1 MSELACKIEGCEK
14 PVTVKMRRLCA
25 NHYARWQRWGDPL
38 GAAPRTPEAERFWEK
53 VEALHPLG
61 CWWWVSA
68 INRSGYGAFRLA
80 DGRTVR
86 AHRYAYEFLIGA
98 IPEGLHL
105 DHLCRNRECVNPD
118 HLEPVTP
125 KENSRRGY
133 SIHALNHR
141 KTHCLRGHSLA
152 EHALFHKNGD
162 RYCRACKN
170 EKRRAATTTGS
181 AAA

>member
-1 MSELACKIEGCEK
+1 MSDLACRIDGCTK

-38 GAAPRTPEAERFWEK
+38 GSAPRKSEPERFWEK
-53 VEALHPLG
+53 VEAQHPLS
-61 CWWWVSA
+61 CWWWTSA
-68 INRSGYGAFRLA
+68 ASPLGYGAFLNA

-86 AHRYAYEFLIGA
+86 AHRYAYEFLIGP

-105 DHLCRNRECVNPD
+105 DHLCRNPPCVNPD

-125 KENSRRGY
+125 EENNRRGY
-133 SIHALNHR
+133 GIHSLNRR

-162 RYCRACKN
+162 RYCGACKR
-170 EKRRAATTTGS
+170 EKRRQ
-181 AAA
+181 AAAKAA